1 MSKGF
6 DYLKFILVLIFLQ
19 SFIWPDFYLF
29 TGMQENI
36 DALHSENLP
45 VMPVDGQKQVVKP
58 NYAFVDWIRM
68 ISMVGIVWAHTP
80 GFDSGT
86 NYLMLDN
93 VPVYYFFMDFFKFG
107 VICFF
112 MISGFLLAEKIHT
125 EPSSAYFK
133 RRMYATFLPY
143 IFAFTGIVL
152 LFVFKTYVMHM
163 AGSKNAGAYIVDMFF
178 NSALWFLP
186 SYWLSLI
193 VIMCF
198 KKYLDSKIFGIFLL
212 VVTLGHTWYFAYS
225 ANAQSHVHALFA
237 FILYLWLG
245 YYIGRTNFAQYI
257 RKINLYALLAACV
270 LLYVLSSLESVAMW
284 RNGFKEPLSI
294 LRISNQLY
302 SVLAFFTMMRLFEKP
317 LVSKLVNPRKE
328 TFGIYLY
335 HMFPLAML
343 VFLLKILSKF
353 GINTFSLHISTFLP
367 WFIAKFIFVYVAT
380 LLIVKVLLRLNIGF
394 LNYQGKREKKL
405 VADLN

>member
-1 MSKGF
+1 
-6 DYLKFILVLIFLQ
+6 
-19 SFIWPDFYLF
+19 
-29 TGMQENI
+29 MQENI
-36 DALHSENLP
+36 GVLRSENLTVAP
-45 VMPVDGQKQVVKP
+45 DHRQGEVAKP

-68 ISMVGIVWAHTP
+68 ISMIGIIWAHTP
-80 GFDSGT
+80 GFDGDT

-93 VPVYYFFMDFFKFG
+93 VPVYCFFMDFFKFG

-112 MISGFLLAEKIHT
+112 MISGFLLAGKIHT
-125 EPSSAYFK
+125 EPSAAYFK

-152 LFVFKTYVMHM
+152 LFVFKTYLMHM
-163 AGSKNAGAYIVDMFF
+163 AGSKTVGAYIVDMLFD
-178 NSALWFLP
+178 SALWFLP

-198 KKYLDSKIFGIFLL
+198 KKYLDSKLFGIFLL
-212 VVTLGHTWYFAYS
+212 LVTLGHTWYFAYS

-245 YYIGRTNFAQYI
+245 YYIGRAKLAVYI
-257 RKINLYALLAACV
+257 RKINLATLLVACV
-270 LLYVLSSLESVAMW
+270 LMYILCSLESVAMW

-294 LRISNQLY
+294 LRISNQIY
-302 SVLAFFTMMRLFEKP
+302 SVLAFFTMMRLFDKP
-317 LVSKLVNPRKE
+317 LVSKFVNPRKE

-353 GINTFSLHISTFLP
+353 GINTFSLNISTFLP
-367 WFIAKFIFVYVAT
+367 WFLTKFIFVYMVT
-380 LLIVKVLLRLNIGF
+380 LLIVKILLKLNIGF
-394 LNYQGKREKKL
+394 LNYPENKEKKL
-405 VADLN
+405 LKI